1 MKQWFMMLSSREKTL
16 VSVAAIIVPI
26 LLIWLLFLQPMIK
39 EHSVLKQQIEDRL
52 TILDKVRQQSV
63 LIKQLSASGSQQ
75 ASTNRGNPQQKIESA
90 LRTWRLRSDLNEMRT
105 IASNTVKLDLKS
117 SAEADN
123 VMRFLYDAETKFGFT
138 VKELSMKPGKD
149 AGTST
154 AVVTL
159 EAK

>member
-16 VSVAAIIVPI
+16 VSVAAIVVPI

-39 EHSVLKQQIEDRL
+39 EHAALQQQIEDRL
-52 TILDKVRQQSV
+52 TILEKVRQQSTQ
-63 LIKQLSASGSQQ
+63 IKQLRASGGRQ

-138 VKELSMKPGKD
+138 VKELSMKPGKEV
-149 AGTST
+149 GTST

>member
-63 LIKQLSASGSQQ
+63 QIKQLRASGSRQT
-75 ASTNRGNPQQKIESA
+75 STNRGNPQQKIESA

>member
-16 VSVAAIIVPI
+16 VSVAAIVVPI

-39 EHSVLKQQIEDRL
+39 EHAALQQQIEDRL
-52 TILDKVRQQSV
+52 TILEKVRQQSTQ
-63 LIKQLSASGSQQ
+63 IKQLRVSGGRQ

-105 IASNTVKLDLKS
+105 IASNMVKLDLKS

-138 VKELSMKPGKD
+138 VKELSMKPGKEV
-149 AGTST
+149 GTST